1 VNGRGPY
8 KFVLD
13 TGSNI
18 TLFESSLFHEL
29 ELKPRGT
36 TSAKA
41 VDGMWLGK
49 IAYVREISIE
59 DGVSQSNVRVLEVD
73 GMKRPDMDVS
83 VRGVL
88 GEDFLHAFDLLIDNE
103 HQLVTFDRGNVLA
116 SKLAGDHEPIS
127 SSATVHGVEVKY
139 RPLLWAI
146 VPSIDANRPL
156 HLLVDTG
163 IEETNLL
170 RCKGSTAHAR
180 VAASTGA
187 LGQLRKGPP
196 CVRWKD
202 RLRFGHTT
210 TRKVRLSSCIGYA
223 MDAADRDGSLATRI
237 FNRVFIC
244 HSRSYII
251 FDPEDVPNT

>member
-163 IEETNLL
+163 IEERICCGARAVL
-170 RCKGSTAHAR
+170 RMLESRRVRVLWGNFARARHAFVGRIACVSATPRPVRSGCRPASATRWTPPIATEAWRPASSTAC
-180 VAASTGA
+180 S
-187 LGQLRKGPP
+187 
-196 CVRWKD
+196 
-202 RLRFGHTT
+202 
-210 TRKVRLSSCIGYA
+210 Y
-223 MDAADRDGSLATRI
+223 ATR
-237 FNRVFIC
+237 
-244 HSRSYII
+244 
-251 FDPEDVPNT
+251 TAT